1 MSKINILSRIK
12 PVLDNNIISCVDS
25 NDSTITIKKKQK
37 GCYKDRLI
45 KNEYRFDH
53 IFTDSDSNL
62 HVYDRL
68 YLEMMYNLIKK
79 KRDVVFYVYG
89 ETGSGKTHTILGNS
103 QEEGFLGMILL
114 DMIVTFKLS
123 IQVNVV
129 QIQNNNFYDVLNNN
143 VRILQQEWCNNFTLP
158 NVKNKEVV
166 SKNDINEIKNKILK
180 NRTIGISG
188 QNSESSRSH
197 LCITITN
204 EKQTL
209 KILDLAGCEKGKQSI
224 CTTRKMCQENGGIN
238 KSLFFLKECIR
249 SLVFKHKHI
258 PYRRSEL
265 TKFLRSSFEG
275 NCNTYILSTISQ
287 NIDNIHTTNDV
298 LKYVTDMK
306 KIKSRDINL
315 PNINNNYLIESPRYK
330 YMTIKKDMFLG
341 LQKKENDI
349 LQQMFTE
356 KTTKTLF
363 NEFVNIVDKKKQLLS
378 NYNIDKPAPP
388 PPRKKIKPSPRLQK
402 LNLKYKLFDSNHF
415 S

>member
-1 MSKINILSRIK
+1 MSQIKILSRIK
-12 PVLDNNIISCVDS
+12 PILDNNIISCIDS
-25 NDSTITIKKKQK
+25 NDTTITVKKTQK
-37 GCYKDRLI
+37 SCYKERLI

-53 IFTDSDSNL
+53 IFSDTHSNV
-62 HVYDRL
+62 HVYDRI
-68 YLEMMYNLIKK
+68 YLDMMYNILKK

-114 DMIVTFKLS
+114 DMIVAFKLS

-143 VRILQQEWCNNFTLP
+143 VPILQQEWCNKFTLS
-158 NVKNKEVV
+158 NVKNKEIV

-204 EKQTL
+204 ENQTL

-249 SLVFKHKHI
+249 SLVLKHKHI

-265 TKFLRSSFEG
+265 TKFLRSSFQT

-287 NIDNIHTTNDV
+287 SVNNIHTTNDV

-315 PNINNNYLIESPRYK
+315 PNINNNNLIESPRYK
-330 YMTIKKDMFLG
+330 YMTMKKDMFLG
-341 LQKKENDI
+341 LQQKESDI
-349 LQQMFTE
+349 LEKMYVE

-363 NEFVNIVDKKKQLLS
+363 NEYVNVVDKKRQLLM
-378 NYNIDKPAPP
+378 NYTNNIPTP
-388 PPRKKIKPSPRLQK
+388 PPRKKIKPSPRLKK
-402 LNLKYKLFDSNHF
+402 LNLKYKLLDGNDFG
-415 S
+415 

>member
-1 MSKINILSRIK
+1 MSKIKILSRIK
-12 PVLDNNIISCVDS
+12 PILDNNIISCVDS
-25 NDSTITIKKKQK
+25 NDTTVTVKKTQK
-37 GCYKDRLI
+37 SCYKDRLV
-45 KNEYRFDH
+45 KSEYRFDH
-53 IFTDSDSNL
+53 IFSDSDTNL
-62 HVYDRL
+62 HVYDSL
-68 YLEMMYNLIKK
+68 YLEMMYGLLKK

-103 QEEGFLGMILL
+103 KEEGFLGMILL
-114 DMIVTFKLS
+114 DMITAFKLS
-123 IQVNVV
+123 IQVNIV

-143 VRILQQEWCNNFTLP
+143 VPVLQQEWCNKFTLP
-158 NVKNKEVV
+158 SVKSKEVV

-204 EKQTL
+204 ENQTL
-209 KILDLAGCEKGKQSI
+209 KILDLAGCEKGKKSI
-224 CTTRKMCQENGGIN
+224 CTTRQMCQENGGIN

-249 SLVFKHKHI
+249 SLVFKHKHV

-265 TKFLRSSFEG
+265 TKFLRSSFEE
-275 NCNTYILSTISQ
+275 NCDTYILSTISQ
-287 NIDNIHTTNDV
+287 NINNIHTTNDV

-306 KIKSRDINL
+306 KIKPRDINL
-315 PNINNNYLIESPRYK
+315 PNINNNKLIESPRYK

-378 NYNIDKPAPP
+378 NYFVDKPVP
-388 PPRKKIKPSPRLQK
+388 PPRKKIKPSPRLK
-402 LNLKYKLFDSNHF
+402 RLNLKYKLLDSNHF